1 MPVEDRDLKA
11 RMMAEAEKAIERLL
25 VERSEKKELT
35 LSDIERLVR
44 AAGQGVMK
52 EFTGE
57 LVEEEA
63 QKAQS
68 RMCPECGQKMRYKG
82 KKGRDLATETGE
94 VRLERAYYYCPTCRK
109 GVFPPGPTVGDQ

>member
-1 MPVEDRDLKA
+1 MPVDGKNLKA

-25 VERSEKKELT
+25 ADRSNKEDLT

-44 AAGQGVMK
+44 TAGQGVMQG
-52 EFTGE
+52 FTGE

-63 QKAQS
+63 QKPQS
-68 RMCPECGQKMRYKG
+68 RICPACGKRMRYKG

-94 VRLERAYYYCPTCRK
+94 VRLERDYYYCPTCRK
-109 GVFPPGPTVGDQ
+109 GIFPPGPTVGRE